1 MRWGWIRVW
10 GIIFRCFVEIG
21 DFVGGEGPGCWIGF
35 ACPLLSFDFAQDEL
49 TSAVLKKLILV
60 TQISAHVVLLALR
73 RRVAVRLIL
82 GP

>member
-1 MRWGWIRVW
+1 MADERHLKELQRVAELL
-10 GIIFRCFVEIG
+10 GLEDEVSQDTSEARL
-21 DFVGGEGPGCWIGF
+21 P
-35 ACPLLSFDFAQDEL
+35 CPLHEECVATGDNN
-49 TSAVLKKLILV
+49 LILV